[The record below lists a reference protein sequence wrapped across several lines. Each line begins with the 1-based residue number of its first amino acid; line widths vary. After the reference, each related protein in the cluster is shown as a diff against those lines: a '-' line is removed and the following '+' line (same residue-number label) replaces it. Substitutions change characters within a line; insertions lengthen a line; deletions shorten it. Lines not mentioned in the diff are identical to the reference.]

1 MRPARILIYSH
12 DTFGLGH
19 LRRCRTIAEALSDR
33 FPELS
38 VLILSGSP
46 IIGSFDFPERVDFV
60 RLPGV
65 IKLSNGDYIARSPG
79 RGLNETI
86 ALRGALIAQV
96 ADSFAPDLLI
106 VDKEP
111 LGLRGEM
118 AKTLE
123 LLRTRGTRLVLG
135 LRDILDD
142 PVTLAREWDR
152 KNAIPALEQ
161 FYDEIWVYGCRD
173 IYDPLDGLDLPKRAR
188 DTTVFTGYLRRH
200 LPTFATP
207 APWPRLTE
215 RPFNLVTTG
224 GGGDGDAVIDWAL
237 AAYESESPPRD
248 PGLFVLGPFME
259 TTKQLAFT
267 ARAMKLGRDRV
278 AAIIFDPH
286 FEQIE
291 ARAIGVIAM
300 GGYNT
305 FCEMLSLEKPAV
317 IVPRTAPR
325 REQLIRAERA
335 EQLALSRMLRDPA
348 EQSGKRS
355 PEVMRQAID
364 ALAAQPK
371 PRLGVVPRLLDGLE
385 VICERTAELLAHET
399 GAAPLKQR
407 RQ

>member
-1 MRPARILIYSH
+1 
-12 DTFGLGH
+12 
-19 LRRCRTIAEALSDR
+19 LRRCRTIAEALSER

-65 IKLSNGDYIARSPG
+65 IKLSNGDYTARSPG

-86 ALRGALIAQV
+86 ALRGAIINQV

-123 LLRTRGTRLVLG
+123 LLKGRGTRLVLG

-161 FYDEIWVYGCRD
+161 FYDEIWVYGCEQ
-173 IYDPLDGLDLPKRAR
+173 IYDPLDGLDLPRRAR
-188 DTTVFTGYLRRH
+188 EITKFTGYLRRH
-200 LPTFATP
+200 LPNFATP

-215 RPFNLVTTG
+215 RPFNLITTG

-237 AAYESESPPRD
+237 TAYESSTPPRE

-259 TTKQLAFT
+259 TTKQIGFT
-267 ARAMKLGRDRV
+267 SRVAKLGRDRV

-291 ARAIGVIAM
+291 ARAIGIIAM

-305 FCEMLSLEKPAV
+305 FCEMLSLEKPTV

-335 EQLALSRMLRDPA
+335 QELALSRMLRDPA
-348 EQSGKRS
+348 EQAGART
-355 PEVMRQAID
+355 PEAMTSAID
-364 ALAAQPK
+364 ALAGQPP
-371 PRLGVVPRLLDGLE
+371 PRVGSVPHLLDGLD
-385 VICERTAELLAHET
+385 VICERTAELLERQPTTLRA
-399 GAAPLKQR
+399 KQS

>member
-1 MRPARILIYSH
+1 MRPARLLIYSH

-19 LRRCRTIAEALSDR
+19 LRRCRTIAEALSER

-65 IKLSNGDYIARSPG
+65 IKLSNGDYISRSPG
-79 RGLNETI
+79 RELQETI
-86 ALRGALIAQV
+86 ALRAAIIDQV
-96 ADSFAPDLLI
+96 AESFAPDLLI

-123 LLRTRGTRLVLG
+123 ILKKRGTRLVLG

-142 PVTLAREWDR
+142 PTTLAREWDR
-152 KNAIPALEQ
+152 KNAIPAIEN
-161 FYDEIWVYGCRD
+161 FYDEIWVYGCPE
-173 IYDPLDGLDLPKRAR
+173 IYDPLDGLELPKRAR
-188 DTTVFTGYLRRH
+188 DITVFTGYLRRR
-200 LPTFATP
+200 LPNFATP

-215 RPFNLVTTG
+215 RPFNLITTG

-237 AAYESESPPRD
+237 TAYESAQPPRD

-259 TTKQLAFT
+259 TTKQLAFM
-267 ARAMKLGRDRV
+267 ARATKLGRDRV

-291 ARAIGVIAM
+291 ARAIGMMAM

-335 EQLALSRMLRDPA
+335 QELGLSRMLRDPA
-348 EQSGKRS
+348 EQSGQRT
-355 PEVMRQAID
+355 PEAMTRALD
-364 ALAAQPK
+364 ALSTQEA
-371 PRLGVVPRLLDGLE
+371 PRVKAVPALLDGLE
-385 VICERTAELLAHET
+385 RIAERTAELLGGESRIQ
-399 GAAPLKQR
+399 PKQQR
-407 RQ
+407 R